1 MGQNFW
7 GASGQNASPS
17 PAPVS
22 PQRRSAPTL
31 LMSGA
36 LNRHNRQQ
44 LAADG
49 CERRPQTQM
58 ASKRV
63 CRRPATSSLR
73 RWLRAKNFC
82 LVSCGANQ
90 IKTNQL
96 EAIAPILLTD
106 FFFRA
111 DCAQCTS
118 RRVQG
123 AASSNLQAM
132 CEWDANFR

>member
-1 MGQNFW
+1 MGQNISGRLW
-7 GASGQNASPS
+7 NGAERLLPS
-17 PAPVS
+17 PHTAFDRLV
-22 PQRRSAPTL
+22 QTA
-31 LMSGA
+31 
-36 LNRHNRQQ
+36 Q
-44 LAADG
+44 LTTSLPPNG

-132 CEWDANFR
+132 CEWDAIFR